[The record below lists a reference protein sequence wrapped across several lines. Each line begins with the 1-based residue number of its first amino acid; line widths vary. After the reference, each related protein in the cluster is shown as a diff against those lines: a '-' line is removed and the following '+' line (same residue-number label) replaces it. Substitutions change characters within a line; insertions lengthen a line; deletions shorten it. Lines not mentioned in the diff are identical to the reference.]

1 MEAEAPDLIGWHPER
16 ALPELSQQG
25 CLLVAMRQSTTTAW
39 AGEGNPV
46 SGSTLSN

>member
-1 MEAEAPDLIGWHPER
+1 MGAEAPNLVGWHPKR